1 MMNEIIMK
9 ILIKI
14 IIANSN
20 SMDISMAFFS
30 QL

>member
-1 MMNEIIMK
+1 MMSEIIMK

-20 SMDISMAFFS
+20 NMVISMACFS